1 MKVLKRKMF
10 NVLLA
15 FVMVFAF
22 TFSGWGGIFT
32 AISVKAETTTV
43 NLTFNALGL
52 NGGENND
59 SGIVDG
65 RYLTTIRFNQ
75 GVLTGS
81 TDANTAAYDYSN
93 LKENAVFMGEGD
105 FGFAPGATKWAAG
118 YKTDA
123 LFNFI
128 YLWTANAPASGDTLL
143 MKAGSYFTMSGTM
156 SDDTVCNDKYVLA
169 EDINMQ
175 FNGTAWEYYVPVVE
189 PEYAIVN
196 LTFGSLGLNGIENN
210 DGTIVNGR
218 YLTAVRFTTGVCPLP
233 KWTFKLGVNA
243 LPVKV
248 WKTITE
254 RTPLCKLCSSM
265 TLRRE

>member
-1 MKVLKRKMF
+1 MKVLKRKML

-15 FVMVFAF
+15 FVMVFSFA
-22 TFSGWGGIFT
+22 FSGWGGILA

-59 SGIVDG
+59 SGIVGG

-105 FGFAPGATKWAAG
+105 FGFVPGATKWAAG

-143 MKAGSYFTMSGTM
+143 NGELSDCSLSMKIFKYDALLATDKEKYQEWVLNEIREEYGKMIEQGNTVWETIDGASAFDDAGSLCHGWSAIP
-156 SDDTVCNDKYVLA
+156 V
-169 EDINMQ
+169 
-175 FNGTAWEYYVPVVE
+175 YY
-189 PEYAIVN
+189 Y
-196 LTFGSLGLNGIENN
+196 T
-210 DGTIVNGR
+210 
-218 YLTAVRFTTGVCPLP
+218 
-233 KWTFKLGVNA
+233 KLKNV
-243 LPVKV
+243 
-248 WKTITE
+248 
-254 RTPLCKLCSSM
+254 
-265 TLRRE
+265 

>member
-1 MKVLKRKMF
+1 MKVLKRKML

-15 FVMVFAF
+15 FVMVFSFA
-22 TFSGWGGIFT
+22 FSGWGGIFT

-105 FGFAPGATKWAAG
+105 FGFVPGATKWAAG

-143 MKAGSYFTMSGTM
+143 NGELSDCSLSMKIFKYDALLATDKEKYQEWVLNEIREEYGKMIEQGNTVWETIDGASAFDDAGSLCHGWSAIP
-156 SDDTVCNDKYVLA
+156 V
-169 EDINMQ
+169 
-175 FNGTAWEYYVPVVE
+175 YY
-189 PEYAIVN
+189 Y
-196 LTFGSLGLNGIENN
+196 T
-210 DGTIVNGR
+210 
-218 YLTAVRFTTGVCPLP
+218 
-233 KWTFKLGVNA
+233 KLKNV
-243 LPVKV
+243 
-248 WKTITE
+248 
-254 RTPLCKLCSSM
+254 
-265 TLRRE
+265 